1 MTHSVVESLC
11 WSRCQR
17 FVRGSEA
24 DENYFFIG
32 AVFSS
37 ILLFLSSVRLKVVFY
52 HEAALFEV
60 NSKTVA

>member
-1 MTHSVVESLC
+1 MKI
-11 WSRCQR
+11 
-17 FVRGSEA
+17 
-24 DENYFFIG
+24 FFMG

-37 ILLFLSSVRLKVVFY
+37 VLSFVSSVRLKVVFY